1 MCCTLYKKLLV
12 IKLNTC
18 NSYLTWNEILH
29 LEMISN
35 GISYLVGMN
44 EMLKRG
50 LLFIIV
56 DSDWYWN
63 GCVSTTLHKHVEQ
76 VMP

>member
-1 MCCTLYKKLLV
+1 MLYSLQKIACYKTEHLQL
-12 IKLNTC
+12 IFDL
-18 NSYLTWNEILH
+18 EILH

>member
-18 NSYLTWNEILH
+18 KYSHLTWNEILH
-29 LEMISN
+29 LEMIWN

-56 DSDWYWN
+56 DSD
-63 GCVSTTLHKHVEQ
+63 
-76 VMP
+76 